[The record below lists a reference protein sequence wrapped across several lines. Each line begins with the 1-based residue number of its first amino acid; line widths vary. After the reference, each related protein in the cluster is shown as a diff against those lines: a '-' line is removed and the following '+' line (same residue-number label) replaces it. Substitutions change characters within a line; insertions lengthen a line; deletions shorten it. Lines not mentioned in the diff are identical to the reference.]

1 ANRKLQIQNSII
13 MKDHKGMRP
22 QDIVVLLAIVA
33 VQRAG
38 WDRKGL
44 RVIHRLPFPLNKEIA
59 ELLRISTA
67 EISASLYRSAYAGL
81 IADISYSKQ
90 VFLQSLLEF
99 LKSGLKYV
107 FPVQPG
113 AIVRGIPTAHS
124 ADPLKSQ
131 LSFQEEIVWEH
142 ADGNVRGQAIL
153 PLYSTVPEIVTKNK
167 LLYELL
173 ALTDSLRIG
182 GARERELAIIELEK
196 RFFQ

>member
-1 ANRKLQIQNSII
+1 

-33 VQRAG
+33 LQRGG

-44 RVIHRLPFPLNKEIA
+44 KSVHRLPFPLNKTIA
-59 ELLRISTA
+59 ELLNISTA

-81 IADISYSKQ
+81 ITDIAYSKN
-90 VFLQSLLEF
+90 VLLKSTLEF
-99 LKSGLKYV
+99 LRFGLKYV

-113 AIVRGIPTAHS
+113 ALVRGIPTAHS
-124 ADPLKSQ
+124 ADPLKNQ

-142 ADGNVRGQAIL
+142 ADGTVRGQAIL
-153 PLYSTVPEIVTKNK
+153 PLYNTVPEIVTKNK